1 MHASSAPPRSDRS
14 DRSGALL
21 LTSAAG
27 LLVGIL
33 AWRRFFPRSLP
44 PSSSPSS
51 SDIDD
56 TLHDDRKHEFVPSKS
71 PLKRKGG
78 VAGDAGDGGM
88 GGERR
93 RRSRAG
99 EGEGEGKSEG
109 TEREGSSLPPPGRPT
124 RAKQQQQ
131 QKRPGTIQGNGG
143 SPTPVA
149 AALPSMF
156 VSFTKSSKGD
166 RKRRATQSM
175 AVQEWAAQYLQD
187 ADAGRFGDDP
197 TLAVSEVKCL
207 EVGCPPMETVVMLL
221 DEKDPL
227 NNKVRIMMGLMDV
240 SEASVALAVGRFMRG
255 EQEERHG
262 CPPGCDC
269 HPVAC
274 SHPLHPSRCGNVA
287 CQNLNVYAKESIL
300 SL

>member
-1 MHASSAPPRSDRS
+1 MHSNAPPRSDRS

-109 TEREGSSLPPPGRPT
+109 TKREGSSLPPPGRST

-175 AVQEWAAQYLQD
+175 AVQEWAAQYLHD